1 MDRRSLGRT
10 GVMVSPL
17 GLGTVKFGRVENVKY
32 ARAFT
37 LPDDRE
43 LRELLALARDLG
55 INLIDTAPAY
65 GTSELRI
72 GRLLPPPRSEWVIV
86 TKVGESFCQGKSTY
100 DFSGAAV
107 KRSVETSLGQLRTDY
122 IDCVLIHSDGRDLH
136 ILSDG
141 GALAALADLKEAG
154 LIRSFG
160 MSTKTP
166 DGGLAAVKRCDVVM
180 VTYNLCD
187 TSHEQV
193 LCAAESHGCGVL
205 VKKGFASGHLSTLG
219 VQDPVGASVE
229 HVLSAPGVSS
239 LIVGTINP
247 DHLRANAAAVQRHWS
262 KGNGDRR
269 AL

>member
-17 GLGTVKFGRVENVKY
+17 GLGAVKFGRVETLTY
-32 ARAFT
+32 PRAFT
-37 LPDDRE
+37 LPNDSALGD
-43 LRELLALARDLG
+43 LLALARDLG

-86 TKVGESFCQGKSTY
+86 TKVGESFCAGRSTY
-100 DFSGAAV
+100 DFSAAAV
-107 KRSVETSLGQLRTDY
+107 KHSVETSLDRLRTDY
-122 IDCVLIHSDGRDLH
+122 IDCVLIHSDGRDLR

-141 GALAALADLKEAG
+141 GALTALADLKEAG
-154 LIRSFG
+154 RIRSFG

-166 DGGLAAVKRCDVVM
+166 EGGLAAVKCCDVVM

-187 TSHEQV
+187 TSQEQV
-193 LCAAESHGCGVL
+193 LSAAETHGCGVL

-219 VQDPVGASVE
+219 VQDPVGASVD

-247 DHLRANAAAVQRHWS
+247 DHLRDNADAVQRYSS
-262 KGNGDRR
+262 KRNAQTR
-269 AL
+269 AP